1 MKKSNLFKFSWFG
14 LGFISI
20 LLGVITIFTWTSL
33 DRNESS
39 LTFLLTERAK
49 TLLNLTERV
58 LLTGKNNNLLQVQH
72 IAEEVRN
79 TEGFRFLIITDENG
93 IIITHSDPTRVGKKI
108 NIDRKKS
115 NEINSFDAL
124 KIDKVAEYSILKIDG
139 KVSFV
144 AYKELLPARARGHNN
159 KTHSAPMF
167 VRPSGEPVTL
177 YGFVGQDID
186 LYDQTMLRTR
196 TMLLLA
202 SSGIFFVAMVLSII
216 LQFSQRNKE
225 LLKRHEEAEKLA
237 EEMVEKVQELED
249 DLRQK
254 EKLAAIG
261 DLTAGV
267 AHEIRNPLSSI
278 KGYATYFKQ
287 IFPEDSSEEKA
298 AKIMIEEVDR
308 LNRAIEDLI
317 GVTRSTDV
325 KLAESNIS
333 DICSKICFL
342 LEPEARQ
349 KRLEIVCKCSEQNPL
364 ITQAD
369 PDRLRQAILNIALN
383 AMESFSESTAD
394 EKKVILDLAKENSSI
409 VITIQDNGSGIPQE
423 ILTRVFDPYF
433 TTKSKGTGLGLVM
446 AKNIIDAHNG
456 KLKISS
462 SENGTEVKIY
472 IPVK

>member
-58 LLTGKNNNLLQVQH
+58 LLTGKNNNLLQIQH
-72 IAEEVRN
+72 IAEEVTN
-79 TEGFRFLIITDENG
+79 TEGFRFLIITDGDGN
-93 IIITHSDPTRVGKKI
+93 IIAHSDPSRVGKKI
-108 NIDRKKS
+108 KIDRSKS

-124 KIDKVAEYSILKIDG
+124 DVNKKAEYSILKIDG
-139 KVSFV
+139 KISFV
-144 AYKELLPARARGHNN
+144 AYKELLPAGGRNHYM
-159 KTHSAPMF
+159 HSKPMF
-167 VRPSGEPVTL
+167 VRPNGEPITL

-237 EEMVEKVQELED
+237 EEMLEKVHELED

-287 IFPEDSSEEKA
+287 IFPQDSSEEKA

-325 KLAESNIS
+325 KLTDADIS

-349 KRLEIVCKCSEQNPL
+349 KGLEIVCKCSEQNSI

-383 AMESFSESTAD
+383 AMESFNEGKTQ
-394 EKKVILDLAKENSSI
+394 EKKVILDLVKEKSSI
-409 VITIQDNGSGIPQE
+409 VIIIQDNGSGIPQE
-423 ILTRVFDPYF
+423 ILNRVFDPYF

-472 IPVK
+472 IPMK